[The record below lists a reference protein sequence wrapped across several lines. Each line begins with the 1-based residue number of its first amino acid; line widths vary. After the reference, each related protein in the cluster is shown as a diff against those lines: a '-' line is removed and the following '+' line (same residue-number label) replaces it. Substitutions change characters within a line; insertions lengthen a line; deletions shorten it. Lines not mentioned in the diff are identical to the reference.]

1 MEAVSIDRRCGHPG
15 EGTRGL
21 AEERSGRGSASTLR
35 WITSASPTSPVDTGS
50 SPRAWVGASMGTLCS
65 SLPAFLTGA
74 LAVQIRDDLD
84 FSISLVGVML
94 GSAFAVAGIC
104 SAPMGRLAQMLGP
117 GRALRLGLSGSGLVM
132 VAIAGWATSSWHFLV
147 LMALSGV
154 ANALNQPAANLLL
167 SSRIRPE
174 QLGLALAVKQSGM
187 PAAALLGGL
196 AVPALALTAGW
207 RWAYVAAA
215 LLAFAA
221 VLLQPIG
228 LLDQV
233 GMQTARS
240 TAPRPD
246 MPLGL
251 LMLYGA
257 VGFLGATNAGAMVN
271 LLTSAAT
278 DSGVGE
284 GMAGWLLSV
293 GSGTG
298 ILSRLYHGW
307 MVDARG
313 VLPIQRLIWLLGI
326 GSVGVFVM
334 AIDEPITYFLA
345 VIPAFAAGWAW
356 PGLFNL
362 SVIRNN
368 PSAPASATGISQ
380 IGIFVGAGFGPVI
393 GGLLVDWGG
402 YRPLW
407 VMCAILLAIGS
418 VLAMYLRSRIAD
430 GGR

>member
-1 MEAVSIDRRCGHPG
+1 
-15 EGTRGL
+15 
-21 AEERSGRGSASTLR
+21 
-35 WITSASPTSPVDTGS
+35 
-50 SPRAWVGASMGTLCS
+50 
-65 SLPAFLTGA
+65 
-74 LAVQIRDDLD
+74 
-84 FSISLVGVML
+84 
-94 GSAFAVAGIC
+94 
-104 SAPMGRLAQMLGP
+104 
-117 GRALRLGLSGSGLVM
+117 
-132 VAIAGWATSSWHFLV
+132 
-147 LMALSGV
+147 
-154 ANALNQPAANLLL
+154 
-167 SSRIRPE
+167 
-174 QLGLALAVKQSGM
+174 
-187 PAAALLGGL
+187 
-196 AVPALALTAGW
+196 
-207 RWAYVAAA
+207 
-215 LLAFAA
+215 
-221 VLLQPIG
+221 
-228 LLDQV
+228 
-233 GMQTARS
+233 
-240 TAPRPD
+240 
-246 MPLGL
+246 
-251 LMLYGA
+251 
-257 VGFLGATNAGAMVN
+257 
-271 LLTSAAT
+271 
-278 DSGVGE
+278 
-284 GMAGWLLSV
+284 MAGWLLSV

-407 VMCAILLAIGS
+407 VMCAVLLAIGS